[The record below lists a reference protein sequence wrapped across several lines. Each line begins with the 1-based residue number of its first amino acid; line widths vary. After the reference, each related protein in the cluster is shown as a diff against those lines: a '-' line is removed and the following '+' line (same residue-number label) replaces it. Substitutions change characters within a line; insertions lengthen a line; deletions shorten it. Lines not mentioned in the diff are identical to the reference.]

1 MMFNTHVRG
10 TRRKRERESGKESGR
25 KRGAERA
32 GAEESEEGRIGAL
45 DTGFAWSVRLVGKTT
60 SRGRSSTNVL
70 PVLSVCIVRPCG
82 CVGT

>member
-1 MMFNTHVRG
+1 MFNTHVRG
-10 TRRKRERESGKESGR
+10 TRRKRKRERESGKENR
-25 KRGAERA
+25 RERGAERA

-70 PVLSVCIVRPCG
+70 PVLSVYVRPRG